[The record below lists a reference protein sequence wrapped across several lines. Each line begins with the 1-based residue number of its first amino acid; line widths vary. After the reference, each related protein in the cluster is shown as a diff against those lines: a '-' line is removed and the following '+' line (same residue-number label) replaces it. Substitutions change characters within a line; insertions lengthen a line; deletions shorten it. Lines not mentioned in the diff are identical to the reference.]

1 MSDGG
6 ADISVGWKKYSGKD
20 SAMQLGRIYAFLASC
35 VANSEYKL
43 NSIMKSLEKK
53 DDVAQA
59 DLLALQAKIQ
69 SWGNLTST
77 ATGILR
83 AIGDS
88 LKSTTQNIR

>member
-1 MSDGG
+1 MSSKT
-6 ADISVGWKKYSGKD
+6 DIYGPWSDHTKD
-20 SAMQLGRIYAFLASC
+20 SSAMQLGRIYKFLASC
-35 VANSEYKL
+35 VANSEHKL

>member
-1 MSDGG
+1 MATGS
-6 ADISVGWKKYSGKD
+6 DISEKCGTNSSD
-20 SAMQLGRIYAFLASC
+20 NNAMQLGRIYAFRASC
-35 VANSEYKL
+35 VANSENKL

>member
-1 MSDGG
+1 MATGS
-6 ADISVGWKKYSGKD
+6 DISEKWGTHSSD
-20 SAMQLGRIYAFLASC
+20 NNAMQLGRIYAFLASC
-35 VANSEYKL
+35 VANSENKL

>member
-1 MSDGG
+1 M
-6 ADISVGWKKYSGKD
+6 ATDIGDKWDSFKD
-20 SAMQLGRIYAFLASC
+20 KPTAMQLGRIYQFLASC
-35 VANSEYKL
+35 VAKSENKL

>member
-1 MSDGG
+1 MATGS
-6 ADISVGWKKYSGKD
+6 DISEKWGTHSSD
-20 SAMQLGRIYAFLASC
+20 NSAMQLGRIYAFLASC
-35 VANSEYKL
+35 VANSENKL